1 MTPYASQNAR
11 GAMHS
16 SALSPS
22 ARINTSTRVNAGGTN
37 GGTAPAGPA
46 NGRIS
51 ESSASKNSQTP
62 ALDQAFEKAGNEVKL
77 SEAELKIVESL
88 KKTDRAVRQHEM
100 AHIAAGG
107 QYITSGARLEY
118 KKGPDGQRY
127 AVAGE
132 VSIDTSP
139 VPGDPAATA
148 EKMRKV
154 QQAALAPASP
164 SSTDRAVA
172 SKASALAVKAASEM
186 MAKQAEQ
193 QAAAGENKALG
204 NHKAAAGTYA
214 KVQNPDP
221 ETGMTLNTAA

>member
-1 MTPYASQNAR
+1 MNISMTPYASQNAR
-11 GAMHS
+11 GAMPP

-22 ARINTSTRVNAGGTN
+22 VKVNAGGADT
-37 GGTAPAGPA
+37 GIAPAGPA
-46 NGRIS
+46 SDRVSDSGT
-51 ESSASKNSQTP
+51 SKGSQTP
-62 ALDQAFEKAGNEVKL
+62 ARDQAFEKAENEVKL
-77 SEAELKIVESL
+77 SEKELRIVESL
-88 KKTDRAVRQHEM
+88 KQTDRAVRQHEM

-148 EKMRKV
+148 EKMRRV
-154 QQAALAPASP
+154 QQAAMAPVSP

-172 SKASALAVKAASEM
+172 AKASALAIKAASEM

-193 QAAAGENKALG
+193 RAAAGETRALG

-214 KVQNPDP
+214 KVQTPDP
-221 ETGMTLNTAA
+221 ETGITLNTAA